1 MNRQLISFLSLFSL
15 VLILSIYYITLP
27 FDSTNI
33 SDAPVN
39 VQIQDSTEVY
49 FASLISQ
56 KNAEYELILAENNA
70 VLASSTATV
79 EEKAVALENISK
91 LNNVMALES
100 TTAENIVNSGFAAAY
115 VENYDDVV
123 NVVVYKEDPSKVD
136 AANIMQIVFTH
147 FGNTVTPEIKFYS

>member
-27 FDSTNI
+27 FDSTNL

-49 FASLISQ
+49 FASLNSQ
-56 KNAEYELILAENNA
+56 KIAEYDLLLAENNA

-91 LNNVMALES
+91 INNVMQLES
-100 TTAENIVNSGFAAAY
+100 NTAESIVSNGFAAAY
-115 VENYDDVV
+115 VENYDDTVT
-123 NVVVYKEDPSKVD
+123 VVVYKEEPSKTD
-136 AANIMQIVFTH
+136 AASIMQIVFTN

>member
-100 TTAENIVNSGFAAAY
+100 TTAENIVDSGFAAAY
-115 VENYDDVV
+115 VENYGDVV

>member
-49 FASLISQ
+49 FATLTSQ

-70 VLASSTATV
+70 VLASATATV
-79 EEKAVALENISK
+79 EEKAVALENISR

-100 TTAENIVNSGFAAAY
+100 TTAESIVDSGFAAAY
-115 VENYDDVV
+115 VENYDNVV

-136 AANIMQIVFTH
+136 AANIMNIVFTN
-147 FGNTVTPEIKFYS
+147 FGNNVTPEIKFYS